1 MGRDMPRRNFT
12 DPNGVQWRVWNT
24 VPSPRTLLTSD
35 FAGGWLTFEC
45 EGCLK
50 RLAPIPEGWE
60 TAEPTHLLML
70 CEAAREVPRHTPAS
84 FMQAPGRDPESGRSA
99 H

>member
-84 FMQAPGRDPESGRSA
+84 FMQAPDRDPESGRSA

>member
-1 MGRDMPRRNFT
+1 MPRRNFT

-24 VPSPRTLLTSD
+24 VPSPRTLLSTD

-50 RLAPIPEGWE
+50 RLAPIPDDWE
-60 TAEPTHLLML
+60 SAEPARLLML
-70 CEAAREVPRHTPAS
+70 CEEAREVPRHTPVSYLQAS
-84 FMQAPGRDPESGRSA
+84 GGNKDQGSEPSPR